1 MLPSRAPALCLLL
14 SLSTVSAFLPP
25 SPVIPQL
32 SHSIASSS
40 SKLYLAG
47 EVFPERSP
55 GVEVRRVADTDAG
68 TGIGRYGIKGMVSAS
83 DYKNIYRE
91 SQKEHKKQANFPGFR
106 AGKIPPGLMV
116 AVREFSIVTAIET
129 AALAALEPY
138 ELEAVIPPN
147 GVPELKINVPGD
159 VTAFARAYN
168 GKDDFEF
175 DCEVEGTGEPKLTD
189 AVEEEAPSV
198 PEGADVTDVIDTK
211 AEVVG

>member
-1 MLPSRAPALCLLL
+1 MRTYTSFPFLHPCLSASTAFATPTRLIFSPFNPSMLPSRAPALCLLL

-106 AGKIPPGLMV
+106 LLLVEEDGE
-116 AVREFSIVTAIET
+116 VRERGRE
-129 AALAALEPY
+129 
-138 ELEAVIPPN
+138 
-147 GVPELKINVPGD
+147 G
-159 VTAFARAYN
+159 
-168 GKDDFEF
+168 GKQG
-175 DCEVEGTGEPKLTD
+175 GTCG
-189 AVEEEAPSV
+189 
-198 PEGADVTDVIDTK
+198 
-211 AEVVG
+211 